1 MRVVIRL
8 LDDKFHGAMLLMVR
22 VGRGHACDWAVL
34 TRLVEVAQRA
44 LRVLRCLRIGH
55 RDDGVSAVPVFECV
69 QQGEFAQLNRTRS
82 SLVDLRYKVE
92 PGGITLTTTQICNAV
107 IICLTAGRKLS
118 AVGTRRGHRRV
129 PTRPRWRRPSTG
141 APPSGNEAGIAVED
155 GSERLRENTAKIIPF
170 ETAEPQANT
179 EKLARK
185 LAEAP
190 VARY

>member
-1 MRVVIRL
+1 
-8 LDDKFHGAMLLMVR
+8 MLLGTKVR
-22 VGRGHACDWAVL
+22 MGR
-34 TRLVEVAQRA
+34 VAIG
-44 LRVLRCLRIGH
+44 RCLRDERKLLSGLFAIRWCRHMGH